1 MNAVERLIVRIQ
13 ISQQCFYV
21 FSGPAFAGLKFGTR
35 FEADTFGPRILGP
48 VAQWE
53 DVARAVGLI
62 TAAPRSPGRKPLG

>member
-35 FEADTFGPRILGP
+35 FEADTFGPRMLGP
-48 VAQWE
+48 VA
-53 DVARAVGLI
+53 
-62 TAAPRSPGRKPLG
+62 